1 MGKLINQLQG
11 NRKDPPGQ
19 RERQEERWGRDRDRG
34 GGWRRESGPADRSRD
49 KGQAPPDERAGGEVT
64 KP

>member
-11 NRKDPPGQ
+11 NRKGPPGQ
-19 RERQEERWGRDRDRG
+19 RERYEERWGRDRDRG
-34 GGWRRESGPADRSRD
+34 GGWRREPGPADRSRD